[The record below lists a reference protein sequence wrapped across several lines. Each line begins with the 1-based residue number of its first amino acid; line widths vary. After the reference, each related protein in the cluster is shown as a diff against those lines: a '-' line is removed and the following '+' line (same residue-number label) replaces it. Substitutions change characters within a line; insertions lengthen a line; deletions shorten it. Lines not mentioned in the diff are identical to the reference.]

1 MPWQPLKRCTY
12 PSCNKRVKSGRCDEH
27 K

>member
-1 MPWQPLKRCTY
+1 MPWQPLRRCTE
-12 PSCNKRVKSGRCDEH
+12 PGCNKRVKSG

>member
-1 MPWQPLKRCTY
+1 MPWQPLRRCTE
-12 PSCNKRVKSGRCDEH
+12 PGCNRRVKSG